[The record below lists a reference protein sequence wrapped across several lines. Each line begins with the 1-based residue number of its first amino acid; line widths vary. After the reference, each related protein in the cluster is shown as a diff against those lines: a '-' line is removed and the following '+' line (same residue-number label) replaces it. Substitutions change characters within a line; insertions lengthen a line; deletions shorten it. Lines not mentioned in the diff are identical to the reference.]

1 MKKRLFAFPLTVCI
15 LLCCIL
21 TALPAHA
28 AGTGGESAVSS
39 DRNGVVRIL
48 AALPD
53 GSANLGSGF
62 AVGQVGEPSAVFVT
76 NKHVV
81 ENSTAVYR
89 HHFPPGPHGGDRHRC
104 DPD

>member
-1 MKKRLFAFPLTVCI
+1 MKKRLFASSLTVCI

-28 AGTGGESAVSS
+28 AGSDGESAVSS
-39 DRNGVVRIL
+39 ARNGVVRIL
-48 AALPD
+48 AALSD

-62 AVGQVGEPSAVFVT
+62 AVGQAGEPSAVFVT

-81 ENSTAVYR
+81 ENSTAVYLLLD
-89 HHFPPGPHGGDRHRC
+89 DRWSETE
-104 DPD
+104 DGSALNME

>member
-39 DRNGVVRIL
+39 AATGWFGSWPHCLTARLIWFRFCRSRLESPVR
-48 AALPD
+48 
-53 GSANLGSGF
+53 SS
-62 AVGQVGEPSAVFVT
+62 
-76 NKHVV
+76 
-81 ENSTAVYR
+81 
-89 HHFPPGPHGGDRHRC
+89 
-104 DPD
+104 

>member
-28 AGTGGESAVSS
+28 TGTGGESAVSS
-39 DRNGVVRIL
+39 ARNGVVRIL

-81 ENSTAVYR
+81 ETVLQSTCCWMT
-89 HHFPPGPHGGDRHRC
+89 GGARQRTAA
-104 DPD
+104 P